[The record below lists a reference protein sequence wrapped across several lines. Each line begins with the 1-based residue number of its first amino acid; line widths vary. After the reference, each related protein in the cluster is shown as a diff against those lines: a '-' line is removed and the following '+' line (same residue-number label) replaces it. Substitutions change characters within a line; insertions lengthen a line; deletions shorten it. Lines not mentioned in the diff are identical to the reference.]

1 MLSLYS
7 IQFLSYLHLSVRK
20 LSDVD
25 TNNQRRALVRRLTAD
40 TLNLG
45 LVRVV
50 PGCHDFCLHQRWAL
64 IPKSGVFV

>member
-7 IQFLSYLHLSVRK
+7 IQFLSYLHLPVRK

-25 TNNQRRALVRRLTAD
+25 TNNQQRAVVRRLTTD
-40 TLNLG
+40 TLKLG

-50 PGCHDFCLHQRWAL
+50 PGCDDFC
-64 IPKSGVFV
+64 